1 MPLLAGHRLR
11 LVLTLTTP
19 PLEVALWTSVDWLDL
34 GTLVE
39 HAQATGAEGG
49 MIRTPLGP
57 RTWAALDHGP
67 RVYQLTLGPVRLT
80 LRPEDFA
87 GFGGPPSGGAGTAGA
102 ASPSGAARVRLRTYL
117 RTTAGGW
124 TRSLWSLR
132 R

>member
-57 RTWAALDHGP
+57 RTWAAPDHGP

-80 LRPEDFA
+80 LRPED
-87 GFGGPPSGGAGTAGA
+87 GAG
-102 ASPSGAARVRLRTYL
+102 RVTLLQAVQAQPALCPHLAQLAYVYGRM
-117 RTTAGGW
+117 
-124 TRSLWSLR
+124 
-132 R
+132 